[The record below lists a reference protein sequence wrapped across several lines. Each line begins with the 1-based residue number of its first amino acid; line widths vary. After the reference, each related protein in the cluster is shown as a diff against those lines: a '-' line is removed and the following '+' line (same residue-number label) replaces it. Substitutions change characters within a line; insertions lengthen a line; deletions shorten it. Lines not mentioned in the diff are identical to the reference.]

1 MRNIKILLTAS
12 VLVLLSGCAAQSY
25 SIVTEPSGQR
35 VLMGEFPLNVLRTD
49 TSFAGWYQKEF
60 SAYEPA
66 RRETELLAEA
76 DKNCSVVVC
85 MGTWCSDSQREV
97 PRFMKVVESAGIPAA
112 NIRFFGVDHQKRS
125 PENSARK
132 YNVTLVPTII
142 VFREGAEIGRIT
154 EMPEVSME
162 NDLERILRK

>member
-1 MRNIKILLTAS
+1 MRNNKSLLAAS
-12 VLVLLSGCAAQSY
+12 VLVLLSGCAAQPY
-25 SIVTEPSGQR
+25 SIVSEPSGQL

-66 RRETELLAEA
+66 KREIELLAEA

-85 MGTWCSDSQREV
+85 MGTWCSDSRREV
-97 PRFMKVVESAGIPAA
+97 PRFMKVIESAGIPAA

-125 PENSARK
+125 PENVAKK

-142 VFREGAEIGRIT
+142 VFRAGAEIGRIT